1 MFRFKLQGK
10 IVLMTAGLVLL
21 VFSAVIGVSTVLN
34 RREAI
39 RQAEELAMSKS
50 AELSGLVAA
59 RFSMALD
66 TATALADALKG
77 LVKSGRADRD
87 SAT

>member
-39 RQAEELAMSKS
+39 RQAEELAMSK
-50 AELSGLVAA
+50 
-59 RFSMALD
+59 
-66 TATALADALKG
+66 
-77 LVKSGRADRD
+77 
-87 SAT
+87 